1 MVIGGKMENA
11 ENAFENSKQP
21 KSQNAKKAGPK
32 IITPEAFEPKNG
44 KKPLTAT
51 EKASHQEKSSTVSD
65 GEDG

>member
-1 MVIGGKMENA
+1 MENA
-11 ENAFENSKQP
+11 ENVFGIPKQP
-21 KSQNAKKAGPK
+21 EKRNARDEKKTAPK